1 MADGS
6 VVIDTKIDTSG
17 VEKGMEDIKN
27 SLKRMSNSVDG
38 LGKNAKSS
46 IEKQVSSLSK
56 MNTQLGK
63 QVDKV
68 NLLQKKLEDISSKKV
83 ETEEYKNKLNEATAA
98 AAIKEFNVPLDFK
111 EATEKVKESYATYR
125 DGLEIFSREYGIPHK
140 DLYVSYHNYK
150 SELVK
155 TIAPYEGLLENLK
168 SLQCPQYVFSTSS
181 KDICEKILKHIGLY
195 DFFAGRFYSVED
207 FDVYKKN
214 ESPDV
219 YARLCQTIG
228 VNPQEC
234 IFVDDSYS
242 NLDFA
247 KQCGMTT
254 IRIYYGNNSAK
265 DMPFIDSAYKGIEE
279 CIAGL
284 KKDYGC

>member
-1 MADGS
+1 MRKTIIWDL
-6 VVIDTKIDTSG
+6 D
-17 VEKGMEDIKN
+17 
-27 SLKRMSNSVDG
+27 
-38 LGKNAKSS
+38 
-46 IEKQVSSLSK
+46 
-56 MNTQLGK
+56 NTLYF
-63 QVDKV
+63 
-68 NLLQKKLEDISSKKV
+68 

-247 KQCGMTT
+247 KQCGMTVSDYILSRAYNFKPKARLT
-254 IRIYYGNNSAK
+254 KEEAVLLQNLDDCRSDLVKYTSALHGMSTKQRIAMFNQIPFMVGWLKELGNVAENVCQFLNAVKEKNKIPSNPK
-265 DMPFIDSAYKGIEE
+265 SEE
-279 CIAGL
+279 E
-284 KKDYGC
+284 

>member
-1 MADGS
+1 MRKTIIWDL
-6 VVIDTKIDTSG
+6 D
-17 VEKGMEDIKN
+17 
-27 SLKRMSNSVDG
+27 
-38 LGKNAKSS
+38 
-46 IEKQVSSLSK
+46 
-56 MNTQLGK
+56 NTLYF
-63 QVDKV
+63 
-68 NLLQKKLEDISSKKV
+68 

-168 SLQCPQYVFSTSS
+168 SLKCPQYVFSTSS

-195 DFFAGRFYSVED
+195 DFFTDKFYSVED

-254 IRIYYGNNSAK
+254 IRIYYGSNSAK